1 MKQLT
6 PRPGKR
12 PGQKYKSLLVLQYLL
27 KNADDEN
34 AVTMSDILS
43 HLSKYGIEADRRSV
57 YRDIHDLVE
66 LLNTELQEEE
76 RIPEWERLG
85 YEIVFT
91 RKPTK
96 NSPQGG
102 YLVTQRP
109 YEFDELRLL
118 TECVNS
124 ARFLSESQAR
134 NLRSTISRLCS
145 REQAKLLNTE
155 SLVVNREKVTMRFL
169 DLRLDTVVDQFG
181 TVGVK
186 YEKVDET
193 HFTVQAEVEVSDMFY
208 AWVCGFGQR
217 VKILEPPQVV
227 EGMRNFINNIS
238 TIYEEAPP
246 QKTQK

>member
-1 MKQLT
+1 MNLPS

-34 AVTMSDILS
+34 AVTMKDILS
-43 HLSKYGIEADRRSV
+43 HLSKYGIESDRRSV

-66 LLNTELQEEE
+66 LLNTELQEED
-76 RIPEWERLG
+76 RIPERERLG

-118 TECVNS
+118 TECVNKRS
-124 ARFLSESQAR
+124 FSFGKSGPQPAQHHQPPLQPGTSQAAEYGKPGCQSWENNQQVCHCLHYDHQPGSAPR
-134 NLRSTISRLCS
+134 APNFFQISIL
-145 REQAKLLNTE
+145 
-155 SLVVNREKVTMRFL
+155 FL
-169 DLRLDTVVDQFG
+169 QQYV
-181 TVGVK
+181 
-186 YEKVDET
+186 
-193 HFTVQAEVEVSDMFY
+193 FT
-208 AWVCGFGQR
+208 GR
-217 VKILEPPQVV
+217 
-227 EGMRNFINNIS
+227 
-238 TIYEEAPP
+238 APP
-246 QKTQK
+246 GHNYRGQSLQNPYQ